1 MFKDAACF
9 ERSKLLSELLLPFV
23 RRSLGFLLWHLT
35 SKSLLLSE
43 TCRSLDIFSIW
54 NILCKPWTWLC
65 GKILVVVSKRIKPSF
80 LASTIIQQSLK
91 SFFFLLLMLGLNFS
105 ESSLFNSYALLL
117 QYTNCIK
124 SSKSVVHFH
133 VYLLKKL
140 NSCSCNRVEFMR
152 AWYIKGAMTSLIEKE
167 LLLSYRANH
176 HRRATQHLNITVK
189 SAEPVSDTAG
199 AFVGL

>member
-1 MFKDAACF
+1 MFVFFFFIYQILILASKYCSKLFTPHNIFFLIFYCPILVSSYSLFSSRLDTLSVQRCFSAYF

-23 RRSLGFLLWHLT
+23 RRSLGFLLWRLT

-65 GKILVVVSKRIKPSF
+65 GKILVVVSKIIKPSF

-117 QYTNCIK
+117 QYTNCTK
-124 SSKSVVHFH
+124 SSKSVVHFPG
-133 VYLLKKL
+133 LPIKKTK
-140 NSCSCNRVEFMR
+140 FMQ
-152 AWYIKGAMTSLIEKE
+152 L
-167 LLLSYRANH
+167 
-176 HRRATQHLNITVK
+176 Q
-189 SAEPVSDTAG
+189 
-199 AFVGL
+199 